1 MRQAWSLLSTRHRLL
16 ELWKSSFSCST
27 TKTENQKFFK
37 YKTSNSF
44 THCNHLVGPGLWYFW
59 NGRVN
64 CSHRENYPSS
74 FRSHI
79 IYEEPQISYF
89 TWRVRKLTTKLGN
102 GSIID
107 KTQICLKN
115 SECYMT
121 VHFFNGFCPKKKYFP
136 IFNTSHIH
144 KYSEG
149 DILSIWHI

>member
-1 MRQAWSLLSTRHRLL
+1 MRHAWSLLSTRHRLL
-16 ELWKSSFSCST
+16 ELRRSSFYCST

-37 YKTSNSF
+37 YKNSSSF
-44 THCNHLVGPGLWYFW
+44 THCNHLVGPVLLISLKWESKLFLQ
-59 NGRVN
+59 RL
-64 CSHRENYPSS
+64 SLL
-74 FRSHI
+74 FMSHI
-79 IYEEPQISYF
+79 IYEEPQISYV
-89 TWRVRKLTTKLGN
+89 TWRVRNPTTKLRN
-102 GSIID
+102 GSLID

-136 IFNTSHIH
+136 IFKTSNTH